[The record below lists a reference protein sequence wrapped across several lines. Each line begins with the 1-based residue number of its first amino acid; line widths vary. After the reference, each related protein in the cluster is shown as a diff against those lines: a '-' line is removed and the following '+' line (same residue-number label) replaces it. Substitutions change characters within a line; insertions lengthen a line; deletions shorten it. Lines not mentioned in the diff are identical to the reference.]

1 MAIKV
6 GATRRSLKVGAV
18 KSANKVSVTS
28 RNTGSEKVTNAEL
41 QNLANVDTSV
51 NGLEDGFTL
60 VYDEDTDQWVAERL
74 SAAVDLDN
82 LDGGTY

>member
-6 GATRRSLKVGAV
+6 GATRRNLNVGAV
-18 KSANKVSVTS
+18 KSAQKVSVNTV
-28 RNTGSEKVTNAEL
+28 NTGSQKTTNAEL
-41 QNLANVDTSV
+41 QNLANVNTSV

-74 SAAVDLDN
+74 SAAVDLDV

>member
-6 GATRRSLKVGAV
+6 GATRRNLKVGAV
-18 KSANKVSVTS
+18 KSAQKVSVSS
-28 RNTGSEKVTNAEL
+28 RNVGSQKTTNAEL
-41 QNLANVDTSV
+41 QNLANVNTSV

-74 SAAVDLDN
+74 SAAVDLDV